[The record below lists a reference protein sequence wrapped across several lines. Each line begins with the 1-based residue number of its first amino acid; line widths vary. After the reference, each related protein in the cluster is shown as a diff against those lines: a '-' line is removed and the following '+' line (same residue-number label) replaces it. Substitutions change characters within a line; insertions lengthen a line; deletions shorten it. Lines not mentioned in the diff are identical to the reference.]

1 MCDFIL
7 YGDDIALLIL
17 MAVAVYD
24 DFSTGHIPNYLILS
38 GSSVG
43 IGIHVIKS
51 GPGGVAYSLTGFIL
65 PFVLLF
71 LLHILKMTGAG
82 DVKLLMMA
90 GTYIG
95 ASRIL
100 IAIVAAFV
108 TAAAVSLILMI
119 KYGIFFERLRYFT
132 QYIYHIGTTR
142 KIFPYYDFKQKKKGE
157 TLHFSLYIFLGVLFS
172 LSFKYF

>member
-24 DFSTGHIPNYLILS
+24 DFSTGHISNYLILS

-90 GTYIG
+90 GTYYRG
-95 ASRIL
+95 QQDFDCHRGCLCYSRRCFSYSYDKIW
-100 IAIVAAFV
+100 
-108 TAAAVSLILMI
+108 
-119 KYGIFFERLRYFT
+119 YF
-132 QYIYHIGTTR
+132 
-142 KIFPYYDFKQKKKGE
+142 
-157 TLHFSLYIFLGVLFS
+157 L
-172 LSFKYF
+172 